1 MKLLEFLAECEAT
14 AVPME
19 ERERAAW
26 EKYGDNIAI
35 MVVDSVGFSRTT
47 KSHGIV
53 HFLSKM
59 AAARE
64 AMRGILECSG
74 ANSYSY
80 HADNCIAYFSSPDKA
95 LDTAIALQK
104 AILTSGIAL
113 NEEELYGLSIGIG
126 YGQVLYAESMEGYFG
141 DEMNLA
147 SKLGEDIGSRDDILL
162 TQAAYASLEEIDAY
176 SFQELRESVSGVDL
190 KFYSVGWR
198 A

>member
-1 MKLLEFLAECEAT
+1 MKLLEFLAVCEQSSI
-14 AVPME
+14 PMA
-19 ERERAAW
+19 EREKEAW
-26 EKYGDNIAI
+26 EKYGSEIAI

-64 AMRGILECSG
+64 AMRGVLEGSG
-74 ANSYSY
+74 AKSYSY

-95 LDTAIALQK
+95 LDTALALQQ

-147 SKLGEDIGSRDDILL
+147 SKLGEDIGGRDDILL
-162 TQAAYASLEEIDAY
+162 TQAAYASLEEDAY

-190 KFYSVGWR
+190 KYYSVEWR